1 MAVHVDDA
9 PTGLAGADEWYE
21 AFLTAL
27 KAKFNFKEGPLE
39 WCLGVEVVHGGGSV
53 LLRQTKYIKDVL
65 ARFGMQ
71 DCKPASVPLDPGSV
85 FTTAD
90 APQSEGE
97 RAEMRGLPYRG
108 LVGSLLYCAVGTRPD
123 IAVAVSKISHVMS
136 NPGPT
141 HYRRALHVLRY
152 LKGTMELG
160 IRYSKGEV
168 NNVLTAYSDAD
179 HGGCPDTGKSHSGY
193 VCFVNRGPVSW
204 MSKLQQPV
212 AVSTTEAEYYAA
224 SYCAS
229 EIVFLRGILEDFQ
242 FEQKEATLL
251 LEDNQGAVC
260 LMKNEVMFSR
270 AKHINVRYHQLRD
283 FVKKKII
290 NVQHCRT
297 ELMTADILT
306 KLLPKATFEKLRS
319 KLLGYSE

>member
-1 MAVHVDDA
+1 M
-9 PTGLAGADEWYE
+9 
-21 AFLTAL
+21 
-27 KAKFNFKEGPLE
+27 
-39 WCLGVEVVHGGGSV
+39 
-53 LLRQTKYIKDVL
+53 
-65 ARFGMQ
+65 
-71 DCKPASVPLDPGSV
+71 
-85 FTTAD
+85 
-90 APQSEGE
+90 
-97 RAEMRGLPYRG
+97 
-108 LVGSLLYCAVGTRPD
+108 VG
-123 IAVAVSKISHVMS
+123 
-136 NPGPT
+136 
-141 HYRRALHVLRY
+141 
-152 LKGTMELG
+152 
-160 IRYSKGEV
+160 
-168 NNVLTAYSDAD
+168 
-179 HGGCPDTGKSHSGY
+179 DTGKSHSGY
-193 VCFVNRGPVSW
+193 VCFLNNGPVSW

-242 FEQKEATLL
+242 FEQKEPTLL

-297 ELMTADILT
+297 DMMTADILT